1 MTDKGYLPTGVS
13 GTPLT
18 GFNQNWWLGLSIV
31 HTLFAR
37 EHNAVCD
44 ELGAE

>member
-1 MTDKGYLPTGVS
+1 MRE
-13 GTPLT
+13 
-18 GFNQNWWLGLSIV
+18 NWWAGVGLL

-44 ELGAE
+44 ALKKVPEL